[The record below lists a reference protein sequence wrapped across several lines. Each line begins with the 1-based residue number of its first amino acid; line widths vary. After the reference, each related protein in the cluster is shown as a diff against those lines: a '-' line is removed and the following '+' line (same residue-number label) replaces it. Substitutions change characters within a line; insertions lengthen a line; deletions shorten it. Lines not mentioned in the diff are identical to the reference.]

1 MPTEKGLRADGC
13 VPSKVPQM
21 KSSRFFLPLFTLF
34 LLTVNLIVFGY
45 FGDYVSR
52 IVRFA
57 SMFFFFLIALG
68 PKYFKGSALVI
79 FFAFVINDF
88 LLIYFESSFNQ
99 NLVLFIRLC
108 AYLLLARLVWPYLK
122 KIKVEKFQGVVFG
135 VILIFNLLLTYYLND
150 SINGESDSGYLENLL
165 FYGYSISI
173 ILSVSIAFTFYNRY
187 TDKTSVFFVIAV
199 MALVMSDFTYFIG
212 FYLGFREFYYLDRA
226 FNIVAIGVLLHFL
239 FLYKQKIADGCYNKT
254 REIF

>member
-1 MPTEKGLRADGC
+1 MK
-13 VPSKVPQM
+13 PS
-21 KSSRFFLPLFTLF
+21 RIFLPVFTLF

-108 AYLLLARLVWPYLK
+108 AYLLLARLVQPYLK
-122 KIKVEKFQGVVFG
+122 KVKVEIFQGVIFG
-135 VILIFNLLLTYYLND
+135 VVLILNLILLYNLND
-150 SINGESDSGYLENLL
+150 SINAGEDSTFLDELL
-165 FYGYSISI
+165 LYGYGTAIIIS
-173 ILSVSIAFTFYNRY
+173 VTIAFTFYNRY
-187 TDKTSVFFVIAV
+187 TDKTSIFFLIAV

-239 FLYKQKIADGCYNKT
+239 FLYKQKIAVGYYNKT